1 MSKQDNPTQRAFTRR
16 GFLRAGVGAG
26 AIGAMGMLGS
36 GCFRGSV
43 NREAS
48 EAFTE
53 LPANPVAGDVS
64 IEFAQSSDWRALC
77 DRAISEITD
86 LSWLKPGDSVFI
98 KVACNSGNVHPA
110 TTSPKA
116 VTTLVEY
123 FQDHGA
129 GTVYVGDQSGVAS
142 VRLLP
147 DKRVSSTRRL
157 MSDNGLLEAIEA
169 PGATPHF
176 FDDHGWDK
184 GYFSPAADF
193 ENHWPE
199 GIWMPRIIEE
209 VDHIIYLTRLST
221 HVMAGYTAGIK
232 VSVGWLRDDSR
243 KHLHRDAATF
253 FERFAEINHFAPLR
267 DKFRF
272 VLTLGDAALL
282 DFGPDQGAVYQFEHP
297 HAIASTNLVDH
308 DSVVSAL
315 LPWLDKDMASVYDAA
330 LFYPRRSNAVNA
342 AFVRGIWGKEAS
354 RDYTRMVPPRDISK
368 LEHDKAR
375 HHLAILQGY
384 RPSRINLKG
393 KPSSLPGELL
403 AHLEEVDGGLLV
415 A

>member
-1 MSKQDNPTQRAFTRR
+1 MSERGKPQPGKLTRR
-16 GFLRAGVGAG
+16 GFVSAGVGAMS
-26 AIGAMGMLGS
+26 ALGVFGT
-36 GCFRGSV
+36 GCFRGKV
-43 NREAS
+43 NRDAPES
-48 EAFTE
+48 FTS
-53 LPANPVAGDVS
+53 LPKSQAAGEVS
-64 IEFAQSSDWRALC
+64 IEFAQDDDWGALC
-77 DRAISEITD
+77 ERAITEITD

-98 KVACNSGNVHPA
+98 KVACNSANVHPA

-129 GTVYVGDQSGVAS
+129 GKIYVGDQSGVAS

-147 DKRVSSTRRL
+147 DRRVSSTRRL
-157 MSDNGLLEAIEA
+157 MSENGLLDAIESS
-169 PGATPHF
+169 GAIPHF

-184 GYFSPAADF
+184 GYYSPEADF

-199 GIWMPRIIEE
+199 GVWLPRIIDE

-253 FERFAEINHFAPLR
+253 FERYAEVNHFAPLR
-267 DKFRF
+267 DKIRF
-272 VLTLGDAALL
+272 VLTMGDAALL
-282 DFGPDQGAVYQFEHP
+282 DFGPDQGAVYQFSHP
-297 HAIASTNLVDH
+297 HAIASRNLVDH
-308 DSVVSAL
+308 DSVVSAM
-315 LPWLDKDMASVYDAA
+315 LPWLDKDMASVFDAA
-330 LFYPRRSNAVNA
+330 LFYPRRSNAINA

-368 LEHDKAR
+368 LSHDRAR
-375 HHLAILQGY
+375 HHLATLQGY
-384 RPSRINLKG
+384 RPSEIQLRGYPESL
-393 KPSSLPGELL
+393 PSSLL